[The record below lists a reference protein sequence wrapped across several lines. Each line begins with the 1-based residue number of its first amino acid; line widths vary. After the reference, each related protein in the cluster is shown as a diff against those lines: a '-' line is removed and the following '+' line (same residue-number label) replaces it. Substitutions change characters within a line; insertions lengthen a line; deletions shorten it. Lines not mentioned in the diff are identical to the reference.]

1 MRQQISRVLSLVLL
15 LTWGSAVN
23 AGIDIDILG
32 GTPVGSWAEQEQ
44 VSTDHKG
51 RETVNTMRMSM
62 LSEEQ
67 RNGQT
72 YFWTEMVMQAYKV
85 KKGARKASGDTMI
98 VKTLIPKSV
107 LSGDPANA
115 FANMRSI
122 GEEVIFQNGNST
134 PMRMTGAGSMAQ
146 SMMQMTGSSIDY
158 QFNEGGSQNVT
169 VPAGSFDTKILQG
182 SGSATVKML
191 FKKMNIKSQITS
203 YYSTKVPFGVV
214 RSEGSDVT
222 NGKTTTYVTQLLNHG
237 MSGATSLI
245 TETPEEMPAMPNMKD
260 LLGGGAL

>member
-1 MRQQISRVLSLVLL
+1 MRQQISRVIALVLL
-15 LTWGSAVN
+15 ISWGNGAN

-32 GTPVGSWAEQEQ
+32 ATPVGSWTESEQ
-44 VSTDHKG
+44 VTTDHKG
-51 RETVNTMRMSM
+51 RETVNNVRMSM

-72 YFWTEMVMQAYKV
+72 YFWAEIVMQAYKV
-85 KKGARKASGDTMI
+85 KKGARKASGDKMI
-98 VKTLIPKSV
+98 IKTLMPKSV

-115 FANMRSI
+115 FANMRSL
-122 GEEVIFQNGNST
+122 GEEIIFQNGNSK

-158 QFNEGGSQNVT
+158 EFSELGSKKVSVPGGD
-169 VPAGSFDTKILQG
+169 FDTKILQG
-182 SGSATVKML
+182 TGSATVKML
-191 FKKMNIKSQITS
+191 FKKMTINSKITS

-214 RSEGSDVT
+214 LAEGEDVT
-222 NGKTTTYVTQLLNHG
+222 NGKTSTYVTKLLSHG